1 MAVPLEKLGLVAR
14 QPDPRDARLAYVVLT
29 ETGLAVVKDA
39 RATFERLATEVFRD
53 RWSDQDIVG
62 LGELLGRLNSNQIGI
77 LG

>member
-1 MAVPLEKLGLVAR
+1 VAR

-62 LGELLGRLNSNQIGI
+62 LADLLGRLNSNQIGI